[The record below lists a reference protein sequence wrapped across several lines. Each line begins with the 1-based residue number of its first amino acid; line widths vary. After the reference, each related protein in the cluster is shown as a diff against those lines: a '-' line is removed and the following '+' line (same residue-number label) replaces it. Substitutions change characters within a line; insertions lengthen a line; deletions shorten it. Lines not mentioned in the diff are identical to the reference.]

1 MQIGST
7 LDSVLFTLALV
18 LIKSTSNHN
27 KDYRHN
33 SDFIVVSYRKTT
45 SNHNFIDE
53 CNVRFGVVSYGKT
66 TSNHNAVHGI
76 G

>member
-45 SNHNFIDE
+45 SNHNSIDNAIYINMLYLME
-53 CNVRFGVVSYGKT
+53 KLHQT
-66 TSNHNAVHGI
+66 TTPCME
-76 G
+76 